1 METALK
7 KNYKSDEFIKEGN
20 LWKVMFELSW
30 PAVIAMLLYGLNIV
44 FDAIFVGRF
53 VGESAFAGISFAFPL
68 AQIPLGIGQLIGGGA
83 GAVLSIV
90 IGSNNIKTQR
100 KLLGNINFLTIV
112 LSLAFMTLG
121 LFFNDSLIK
130 MMGAS
135 GKELE
140 FGVNY
145 FRICLY
151 GTIFWVAGLAGNLI
165 VRAEGKMKTA
175 ALMMGIGLVVNIVCT
190 YVFIV
195 IFNWGVEGAALGTN
209 IGMAVYSL
217 TFVVYILKKKAT
229 FDAVLFSMT
238 VNRDIVKSIFSN
250 GAPLFIMSVMMVVQG
265 IVVLNALT
273 NYGTTSD
280 LTLYGTVFR
289 IMSFMTMPMIAFM
302 RSLQPVVGINFGARN
317 YVRAI
322 KSLKVWCIS
331 GILFV
336 LPFWIFLM
344 VNPQIVLNWFFQGK
358 DFSLADISNFRYF
371 MAPLPFL
378 SIVFMGMTFFPA
390 INKGS
395 SAAIIGISRQLI
407 FYVPVMLLMPKFFG
421 IEWVYIGSFLIDL
434 VIFIWITL
442 LLCREFKNLNNGSF
456 VKALI

>member
-7 KNYKSDEFIKEGN
+7 KDYQSKDFIKQGN
-20 LWKVMFELSW
+20 LWKVMYQLSW
-30 PAVIAMLLYGLNIV
+30 PAVIAMVLYGLNVV

-53 VGESAFAGISFAFPL
+53 VGESAFAGVSLAFPL
-68 AQIPLGIGQLIGGGA
+68 TQIPLGLGQLIGGGA

-90 IGSNNIKTQR
+90 IGSNNINTQR
-100 KLLGNINFLTIV
+100 KLLGNINSLTVIF
-112 LSLAFMTLG
+112 SLAFMMLG
-121 LFFNDSLIK
+121 LFFSDSLIK
-130 MMGAS
+130 MMGGE

-140 FGVNY
+140 FGVSY
-145 FRICLY
+145 FRTCLY

-175 ALMMGIGLVVNIVCT
+175 ALMMGIGLVVNIICT
-190 YVFIV
+190 YIFIV

-217 TFVVYILKKKAT
+217 TFIVYILRKQAT
-229 FDAVLFSMT
+229 FDAVLFSIT
-238 VNRDIVKSIFSN
+238 VNRDIVKRILSN
-250 GAPLFIMSVMMVVQG
+250 GAPLFIMSVMMVIQG
-265 IVVLNALT
+265 VVVLNALT

-302 RSLQPVVGINFGARN
+302 RSLQPVVGINFGAGN
-317 YVRAI
+317 YIRAI
-322 KSLKVWCIS
+322 ESLKIWSIS
-331 GILFV
+331 GILIV

-344 VNPQIVLNWFFQGK
+344 LNPQIVLNWFFQGK
-358 DFSLADISNFRYF
+358 DFSVADISNFRYF
-371 MAPLPFL
+371 MAPLPLL

-395 SAAIIGISRQLI
+395 PAAIIGISRQLI
-407 FYVPVMLLMPKFFG
+407 FYVPVMLFMPKFFG
-421 IEWVYIGSFLIDL
+421 IEWVYIGSFLIDA
-434 VIFIWITL
+434 VIVIWITL
-442 LLCREFKNLNNGSF
+442 LLYWEFKNLNNSKGS
-456 VKALI
+456 KATA